1 VKLLY
6 LYIYM
11 VFYITNKREW
21 VCFEQKSIS
30 LTNIE
35 HLSFDMEYILSEQL
49 YLVMWYPGYGLLY
62 WSTVSLLTHL

>member
-1 VKLLY
+1 
-6 LYIYM
+6 M

-62 WSTVSLLTHL
+62 